1 MPHRHVVNQSLLK
14 VENSV
19 SKNKQTNKVTN
30 KQTIVKMLRM
40 SNQILRKAF
49 PENLDRKSNL

>member
-40 SNQILRKAF
+40 SNQLLRKAF